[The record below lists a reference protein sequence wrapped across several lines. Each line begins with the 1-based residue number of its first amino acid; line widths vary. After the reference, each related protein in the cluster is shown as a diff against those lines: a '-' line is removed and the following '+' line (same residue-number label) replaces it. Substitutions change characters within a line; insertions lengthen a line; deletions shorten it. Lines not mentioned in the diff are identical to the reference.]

1 MYPPFFAAHSSLSSY
16 IFIHRCSI
24 GLAAPA
30 LPPGQRRRI
39 VLTQAI
45 PSRSDF
51 SQGSISQAIFR
62 QAGPMTV
69 ALLVNMLYSVVDRI
83 YLGHIPGEGR
93 LALTGIGLAFPII
106 AVISAFQ
113 RLCSDGGAPLCAM
126 ARGAGELE
134 RAETIQGNAY
144 TLLLLFSLLLIALG
158 YAFKA
163 PILWATGAG
172 EATFPYADAYLRIYL
187 VGTIFVLPSLGMN
200 AFITGQG
207 FPTVSMMTVL
217 LGAVVNILSDP
228 LFIFVFDMGVQGA
241 ALATVIAQFTSFL
254 WVLLFLTSHR
264 AILRLRLN
272 RMRLQRNIVLPML
285 GLGLTGFTMSVT
297 NSAVG
302 MVYNASLQ
310 TLGGDLYVGVMT
322 VVNSIREII
331 YMPVSGLTAGAQ
343 PVISFN
349 YGARCYSRTK
359 EAIRLFTR
367 YSFIYAGSVWAL
379 LMLLPQAFIGVFNGD
394 AALLDAGVPA
404 LRIYYCLFFCMAF
417 QIAGQHTF
425 VAVGRSRHA
434 IFFSLLRKVIL
445 VIPLVYLLPKLLPW
459 GAIAVFLSE
468 PISDLIG
475 GTASYLAMR
484 ASVWKELCRLEAL
497 EPSHGPASD
506 PV

>member
-217 LGAVVNILSDP
+217 LGGGGEYPVGPP
-228 LFIFVFDMGVQGA
+228 LHLRIRYGGPRRCPGHGHRPVYLLFMGA
-241 ALATVIAQFTSFL
+241 ALPYQPPGHPAA
-254 WVLLFLTSHR
+254 
-264 AILRLRLN
+264 
-272 RMRLQRNIVLPML
+272 
-285 GLGLTGFTMSVT
+285 
-297 NSAVG
+297 
-302 MVYNASLQ
+302 AS
-310 TLGGDLYVGVMT
+310 
-322 VVNSIREII
+322 
-331 YMPVSGLTAGAQ
+331 
-343 PVISFN
+343 
-349 YGARCYSRTK
+349 
-359 EAIRLFTR
+359 
-367 YSFIYAGSVWAL
+367 
-379 LMLLPQAFIGVFNGD
+379 
-394 AALLDAGVPA
+394 
-404 LRIYYCLFFCMAF
+404 
-417 QIAGQHTF
+417 
-425 VAVGRSRHA
+425 
-434 IFFSLLRKVIL
+434 
-445 VIPLVYLLPKLLPW
+445 
-459 GAIAVFLSE
+459 
-468 PISDLIG
+468 
-475 GTASYLAMR
+475 
-484 ASVWKELCRLEAL
+484 
-497 EPSHGPASD
+497 
-506 PV
+506 

>member
-1 MYPPFFAAHSSLSSY
+1 M
-16 IFIHRCSI
+16 
-24 GLAAPA
+24 
-30 LPPGQRRRI
+30 
-39 VLTQAI
+39 TQAI

-217 LGAVVNILSDP
+217 LGAVVNILLDP

-359 EAIRLFTR
+359 KPFASLPAIASSTP
-367 YSFIYAGSVWAL
+367 A
-379 LMLLPQAFIGVFNGD
+379 AFGPCSCCYPRPLSACSMGMPPCWT
-394 AALLDAGVPA
+394 PA
-404 LRIYYCLFFCMAF
+404 CPLCGYT
-417 QIAGQHTF
+417 IASSS
-425 VAVGRSRHA
+425 AWPSRSRD
-434 IFFSLLRKVIL
+434 S
-445 VIPLVYLLPKLLPW
+445 IPLWLWAAP
-459 GAIAVFLSE
+459 A
-468 PISDLIG
+468 
-475 GTASYLAMR
+475 T
-484 ASVWKELCRLEAL
+484 
-497 EPSHGPASD
+497 PSSFPCCAR
-506 PV
+506 

>member
-1 MYPPFFAAHSSLSSY
+1 
-16 IFIHRCSI
+16 
-24 GLAAPA
+24 
-30 LPPGQRRRI
+30 
-39 VLTQAI
+39 
-45 PSRSDF
+45 
-51 SQGSISQAIFR
+51 
-62 QAGPMTV
+62 MTV

-217 LGAVVNILSDP
+217 LGAVVNILLDP

-272 RMRLQRNIVLPML
+272 RMRLQRIPGRRPIRRRYDGGQLHPGDHLYARFRVDRRRPTRDQFQLWRPL
-285 GLGLTGFTMSVT
+285 
-297 NSAVG
+297 
-302 MVYNASLQ
+302 LQ
-310 TLGGDLYVGVMT
+310 PYQGSHSPLY
-322 VVNSIREII
+322 
-331 YMPVSGLTAGAQ
+331 
-343 PVISFN
+343 
-349 YGARCYSRTK
+349 
-359 EAIRLFTR
+359 
-367 YSFIYAGSVWAL
+367 
-379 LMLLPQAFIGVFNGD
+379 
-394 AALLDAGVPA
+394 
-404 LRIYYCLFFCMAF
+404 
-417 QIAGQHTF
+417 
-425 VAVGRSRHA
+425 
-434 IFFSLLRKVIL
+434 
-445 VIPLVYLLPKLLPW
+445 PL
-459 GAIAVFLSE
+459 
-468 PISDLIG
+468 
-475 GTASYLAMR
+475 
-484 ASVWKELCRLEAL
+484 
-497 EPSHGPASD
+497 
-506 PV
+506 

>member
-1 MYPPFFAAHSSLSSY
+1 
-16 IFIHRCSI
+16 
-24 GLAAPA
+24 
-30 LPPGQRRRI
+30 
-39 VLTQAI
+39 
-45 PSRSDF
+45 
-51 SQGSISQAIFR
+51 
-62 QAGPMTV
+62 MTV

-217 LGAVVNILSDP
+217 LGAVVNILLDP

-310 TLGGDLYVGVMT
+310 TLGGD
-322 VVNSIREII
+322 
-331 YMPVSGLTAGAQ
+331 
-343 PVISFN
+343 
-349 YGARCYSRTK
+349 
-359 EAIRLFTR
+359 
-367 YSFIYAGSVWAL
+367 
-379 LMLLPQAFIGVFNGD
+379 
-394 AALLDAGVPA
+394 
-404 LRIYYCLFFCMAF
+404 
-417 QIAGQHTF
+417 
-425 VAVGRSRHA
+425 
-434 IFFSLLRKVIL
+434 
-445 VIPLVYLLPKLLPW
+445 
-459 GAIAVFLSE
+459 
-468 PISDLIG
+468 
-475 GTASYLAMR
+475 
-484 ASVWKELCRLEAL
+484 
-497 EPSHGPASD
+497 
-506 PV
+506 